1 MEYYTYAYLRE
12 DRTPYY
18 IGKGKCDRAYRKNRK
33 NGKPPTDKS
42 RILILKQNL
51 TEEEA
56 FKHEIYMI
64 AVFGRKDLRT
74 GILHNRTNGG
84 DGTSGHKM
92 SEIGKNKLSNLKKGV
107 KLPESH
113 IKNIAKSVKK
123 RWEDPEYKEKMS
135 LLHKGK
141 KKSEEH
147 KKKIGEAN
155 RGKSVNKGAFSKVW
169 EITYENGNVEIV
181 YEGLSLWCEKN
192 GYSCSKIRDLSR
204 GAAKKSSGLVSVR
217 EVSQGKWQRPLDAL

>member
-12 DRTPYY
+12 DGSPYY
-18 IGKGKCDRAYRKNRK
+18 IGKGKGDRAYRKKRK
-33 NGKPPTDKS
+33 NGKPPIDKS

-92 SEIGKNKLSNLKKGV
+92 SEIGRHKLSNLKKGV

-135 LLHKGK
+135 LLQKGK

-155 RGKSVNKGAFSKVW
+155 RGKSVNKGLFSKIW

-181 YEGLSLWCEKN
+181 YDGLPLWCEKN
-192 GYSCSKIRDLSR
+192 GYFWSKIRDLSR
-204 GAAKKSSGLVSVR
+204 GRAKRSSGLVSVR
-217 EVSQGKWQRPLDAL
+217 EVSHGKWQRRLDAL